1 MIRFLL
7 RRPIAVFMA
16 FTACFIVGMVTYN
29 TLPVSLLPDI
39 AIPEITVQVT
49 GENTSARELEN
60 TVMRTLRSQL
70 MQVGRLED
78 LRSETRDGSG
88 IVRMR
93 FEHGTNTDLAF
104 IEVNEK
110 IDVAMSYLPKS
121 TARPR
126 VIKASATDIP
136 VLYLNLT
143 LKDDKADAPDA
154 EERFLELCDF
164 ADNVVRRRLEQ
175 LQEVAMV
182 DISGLTHKQVLIV
195 PKHSKMEALG
205 VTVQDIENALAN
217 SNVEPGSMTVREGY
231 YEYNIRFS
239 TVVRTVEDIENI
251 PLRHDGR
258 IMQMKE
264 LADIRVVPTMETGLT
279 QYNGKRSVSLAIIK
293 QADENMERMKAALNG
308 TVRSLEYANPD
319 ISFNVSRNQ
328 TELLDYTLTN
338 LQQNLTLG
346 FLFIL
351 IVAVLFMGGVRSPVV
366 IGICM
371 VVAIVISFIFF
382 YLFGMSLNIISL
394 SGLILAE
401 GMMIDNAIIVT
412 ENIAQ
417 YRDIGYSVDDAC
429 NRGTNEVITPML
441 SSSLTTIAVFF
452 PLVFISGIAGAIF
465 YDEAFSVT
473 VGLIASYITGIILL
487 PVLYKIVFS
496 VKAPEWINTHL
507 HTDKI
512 ITKINKANSI
522 NLNTPLQRFYDK
534 GIEWVFSHK
543 AMTVIFTLLS
553 IPLCV
558 LMFNVLPKERMPQ
571 TSRTE
576 LSVYIDWNENIHL
589 DDNRERME
597 ELEAFCAEYT
607 EESSTHIGIQQYF
620 LEKSLVSTT
629 EAELY
634 LRTATTEQLTQ
645 LQQALQKKLSEKY
658 PIATVSFKE
667 PENIF
672 ERIFDT
678 NEPELVVELY
688 NKDKEKQ
695 NDITLLREME
705 SNINSIAGEKATA
718 PATGQQINLTID
730 RERLLM
736 YGVTYNEIT
745 NLLKT
750 ALRDN
755 KIATLRSFQDYLP
768 ITIAGGEQTL
778 EGILN
783 RTFVTIPATDG
794 SKNRHQVP
802 LRAFVKQSLGEDLK
816 TITAGTAGEYVPY
829 TFADT
834 KNAKEITNNIKEAMR
849 GNSDDWEAGFSGA
862 FFSSNKMINE
872 LVVVLFISLLLMY
885 FILTSQFGSFVQ
897 PLIVLAEIP
906 IDVGFALVI
915 MSMLGISLNLMSAI
929 GIVVSCGIII
939 NDSILKLDMIN
950 VLRNEGTPLLEAIH
964 TAGSRRL
971 RSIVMT
977 SLTTILAMVP
987 LLFTHDFGS
996 EQQKPLAIAMIA
1008 TMTVGTLVSL
1018 FVIPLIYWFIYRN
1031 KQITVQ

>member
-16 FTACFIVGMVTYN
+16 FTASFIVGMVTYN

-164 ADNVVRRRLEQ
+164 AENVVRRRLEQ

-182 DISGLTHKQVLIV
+182 DISGLTHKQVQIV
-195 PKHSKMEALG
+195 PKQSKMEALG

-264 LADIRVVPTMETGLT
+264 LADIRIVPTTETGLT

-412 ENIAQ
+412 ENITQ
-417 YRDIGYSVDDAC
+417 YRDMGYSVDDAC
-429 NRGTNEVITPML
+429 NRGTNEVITPIL

-496 VKAPEWINTHL
+496 AKVPEWIKKLL

-512 ITKINKANSI
+512 TNKINKAGSI
-522 NLNTPLQRFYDK
+522 NLNTLLQRFYDK

-571 TSRTE
+571 TNRTE

-607 EESSTHIGIQQYF
+607 EESSTHIGIQQYL

-634 LRTATTEQLTQ
+634 LRTATTEQLER

-658 PIATVSFKE
+658 PLATVSFKE
-667 PENIF
+667 PENVF

-768 ITIAGGEQTL
+768 ITVAGGEQTL

-802 LRAFVKQSLGEDLK
+802 LRAF
-816 TITAGTAGEYVPY
+816 
-829 TFADT
+829 
-834 KNAKEITNNIKEAMR
+834 
-849 GNSDDWEAGFSGA
+849 
-862 FFSSNKMINE
+862 
-872 LVVVLFISLLLMY
+872 
-885 FILTSQFGSFVQ
+885 
-897 PLIVLAEIP
+897 
-906 IDVGFALVI
+906 
-915 MSMLGISLNLMSAI
+915 
-929 GIVVSCGIII
+929 
-939 NDSILKLDMIN
+939 
-950 VLRNEGTPLLEAIH
+950 
-964 TAGSRRL
+964 
-971 RSIVMT
+971 
-977 SLTTILAMVP
+977 
-987 LLFTHDFGS
+987 
-996 EQQKPLAIAMIA
+996 
-1008 TMTVGTLVSL
+1008 
-1018 FVIPLIYWFIYRN
+1018 
-1031 KQITVQ
+1031 

>member
-1 MIRFLL
+1 MINFLL

-16 FTACFIVGMVTYN
+16 FIACFIVGIVTYK

-60 TVMRTLRSQL
+60 TVMRTLRAQL

-143 LKDDKADAPDA
+143 LKDEKANAPDA
-154 EERFLELCDF
+154 DERFLELCDF
-164 ADNVVRRRLEQ
+164 ADNVVRRRIEQ

-182 DISGLTHKQVLIV
+182 DISGLTHKQVQIV
-195 PKHSKMEALG
+195 PQHSKMEALG
-205 VTVQDIENALAN
+205 ITTRDIENALAN

-258 IMQMKE
+258 IMQLGE
-264 LADIRVVPTMETGLT
+264 LAHVRLVPATETGFT

-293 QADENMERMKAALNG
+293 QADENMARMKSALNG
-308 TVRSLEYANPD
+308 TVRSLQYANPD
-319 ISFNVSRNQ
+319 INFDISRNQ

-351 IVAVLFMGGVRSPVV
+351 IVAVLFMGGVRSPIV

-371 VVAIVISFIFF
+371 VVAIIISFIFF
-382 YLFGMSLNIISL
+382 CLCGMSLNIISL

-412 ENIAQ
+412 ENITQ
-417 YRDIGYSVDDAC
+417 YRDAGHSIDDAC
-429 NRGTNEVITPML
+429 IRGTNEVITPML
-441 SSSLTTIAVFF
+441 SSSLTTIAVFI

-465 YDEAFSVT
+465 YDEAFAVT

-496 VKAPEWINTHL
+496 LSLPKGWKRRLQNHRLTEKDSKVGSL
-507 HTDKI
+507 
-512 ITKINKANSI
+512 
-522 NLNTPLQRFYDK
+522 NLNTPLSRFYDK

-543 AMTVIFTLLS
+543 TVTVLFTLLS

-558 LMFNVLPKERMPQ
+558 LMFNIMPKERMPE

-589 DDNRERME
+589 NDNRRRME
-597 ELEAFCAEYT
+597 ELEAFCTAYA
-607 EESSTHIGIQQYF
+607 EESSTHIGIQQYL

-634 LRTATTEQLTQ
+634 LRTATPQQLEL
-645 LQQALQKKLSEKY
+645 LQQALHKELSTRY
-658 PIATVSFKE
+658 PQATVSYHE
-667 PENIF
+667 PENVF

-688 NKDKEKQ
+688 NRDKEKQ

-705 SNINSIAGEKATA
+705 GNINRIAGEKATA
-718 PATGQQINLTID
+718 PATGQQINLTIN

-736 YGVTYNEIT
+736 YGVTYDEIT
-745 NLLKT
+745 RLLRT

-755 KIATLRSFQDYLP
+755 KVATLRSYQSYLP
-768 ITIAGGEQTL
+768 ITIAGDEHTL
-778 EGILN
+778 DGILN

-794 SKNRHQVP
+794 SKVRHQVP
-802 LRAFVKQSLGEDLK
+802 LRAFVTQSRGEGIK
-816 TITAGTAGEYVPY
+816 TITAGMAGEYVPY
-829 TFADT
+829 TFAET
-834 KNAKEITNNIKEAMR
+834 ARAKEIVADVKGSLR
-849 GNSDDWEAGFSGA
+849 GNANDWEASFSGA
-862 FFSSNKMINE
+862 YFSNNKMIDE
-872 LVVVLFISLLLMY
+872 LVIVLFISLLLMY

-906 IDVGFALVI
+906 IDVGFALVV
-915 MSMLGISLNLMSAI
+915 MHVLGISLSLMSAI

-950 VLRNEGTPLLEAIH
+950 ALRCEGVPLLEAIH

-977 SLTTILAMVP
+977 SLTTMLAMVP

-996 EQQKPLAIAMIA
+996 ELQRPLAIAMIA

-1031 KQITVQ
+1031 KTVHTN

>member
-16 FTACFIVGMVTYN
+16 FTACFIIGVVTYK

-121 TARPR
+121 TTRPR

-143 LKDDKADAPDA
+143 LKDEKADAPDA
-154 EERFLELCDF
+154 EERFLELCDY
-164 ADNVVRRRLEQ
+164 AENVVRRRLEQ

-182 DISGLTHKQVLIV
+182 DMSGLAHKQVQIV

-205 VTVQDIENALAN
+205 ITVQDIENALASN
-217 SNVEPGSMTVREGY
+217 NVEPGSMTVREGY

-239 TVVRTVEDIENI
+239 TIVRTVEDIENI

-264 LADIRVVPTMETGLT
+264 LADIRIVPTTETGLT

-308 TVRSLEYANPD
+308 TVRSLKYANPNINFD
-319 ISFNVSRNQ
+319 VSRNQ

-366 IGICM
+366 IGVCM

-412 ENIAQ
+412 ENITQ
-417 YRDIGYSVDDAC
+417 YRDMSYSVDEAC
-429 NRGTNEVITPML
+429 ARGTSEVITPML

-496 VKAPEWINTHL
+496 AKLPAWIKKRIK
-507 HTDKI
+507 TDKL
-512 ITKINKANSI
+512 TVKFNKVNSI

-534 GIEWVFSHK
+534 GVEWVFSHK
-543 AMTVIFTLLS
+543 ALTVLFTLLS

-558 LMFNVLPKERMPQ
+558 LMFNILPKERMPQ
-571 TSRTE
+571 TSQTE

-589 DDNRERME
+589 DDNRQRME
-597 ELEAFCAEYT
+597 ELKAFCTAYA
-607 EESSTHIGIQQYF
+607 EESSTHIGIQQYL

-634 LRTATTEQLTQ
+634 LRTATTEQLEQ
-645 LQQALQKKLSEKY
+645 LQQSLKKELSEKY
-658 PIATVSFKE
+658 PLATVSFHRK
-667 PENIF
+667 
-672 ERIFDT
+672 
-678 NEPELVVELY
+678 
-688 NKDKEKQ
+688 
-695 NDITLLREME
+695 
-705 SNINSIAGEKATA
+705 
-718 PATGQQINLTID
+718 
-730 RERLLM
+730 M
-736 YGVTYNEIT
+736 Y
-745 NLLKT
+745 
-750 ALRDN
+750 
-755 KIATLRSFQDYLP
+755 
-768 ITIAGGEQTL
+768 
-778 EGILN
+778 
-783 RTFVTIPATDG
+783 
-794 SKNRHQVP
+794 
-802 LRAFVKQSLGEDLK
+802 
-816 TITAGTAGEYVPY
+816 
-829 TFADT
+829 
-834 KNAKEITNNIKEAMR
+834 
-849 GNSDDWEAGFSGA
+849 
-862 FFSSNKMINE
+862 SSVSSTPM
-872 LVVVLFISLLLMY
+872 
-885 FILTSQFGSFVQ
+885 
-897 PLIVLAEIP
+897 
-906 IDVGFALVI
+906 
-915 MSMLGISLNLMSAI
+915 SLN
-929 GIVVSCGIII
+929 
-939 NDSILKLDMIN
+939 
-950 VLRNEGTPLLEAIH
+950 
-964 TAGSRRL
+964 
-971 RSIVMT
+971 
-977 SLTTILAMVP
+977 SL
-987 LLFTHDFGS
+987 
-996 EQQKPLAIAMIA
+996 
-1008 TMTVGTLVSL
+1008 
-1018 FVIPLIYWFIYRN
+1018 
-1031 KQITVQ
+1031 

>member
-164 ADNVVRRRLEQ
+164 AENVVRRRLEQ

-182 DISGLTHKQVLIV
+182 DISGLTHKQVQIV
-195 PKHSKMEALG
+195 PKQSKMEALG

-264 LADIRVVPTMETGLT
+264 LADIRIVPTTETGLT

-412 ENIAQ
+412 ENITQ
-417 YRDIGYSVDDAC
+417 YRDMGYSVDDAC

-496 VKAPEWINTHL
+496 AKAPEWIKKHL

-522 NLNTPLQRFYDK
+522 NLNTPLQRYYDK

-543 AMTVIFTLLS
+543 TITVIFTFLS

-597 ELEAFCAEYT
+597 ELEAFCTEYT
-607 EESSTHIGIQQYF
+607 EESSTHIGIQQYL

-634 LRTATTEQLTQ
+634 LRTATTEQLER

-667 PENIF
+667 PENVF

-768 ITIAGGEQTL
+768 ITVAGGEQTL

-802 LRAFVKQSLGEDLK
+802 LRAFVKQSFGEDLK

-829 TFADT
+829 TFAET
-834 KNAKEITNNIKEAMR
+834 KNAKDITNNIKEAMH

-885 FILTSQFGSFVQ
+885 FILTSQFGSFLQ

-906 IDVGFALVI
+906 VDVGFALVI

-950 VLRNEGTPLLEAIH
+950 VLRNEGTPLLEAVH

-996 EQQKPLAIAMIA
+996 ELQKPLAIAMIA
-1008 TMTVGTLVSL
+1008 TMVAGTLVSL

-1031 KQITVQ
+1031 KPITVQ